1 MAKKDS
7 QKKFKSFLKHI
18 TKYLDDEG
26 IEHNVTV
33 KREPDDPDDMNKV
46 TKSVSIVFYKNTQP
60 LANLHCYCTINDT
73 ITPYYT
79 SMNYRGC
86 VTRSESKIMRDH
98 MPDIEANTLSIACVG
113 VSEEERGKGY
123 GLLILIYCICHIN
136 AENIFHYFNLDD
148 VSNAANSV
156 GKNIYRRVG
165 FIPLPREF
173 IELNLDNPKMYEST
187 GGPELFVP
195 LQCYEGY
202 EYEDMIG
209 RLVLKKFPLQDKD
222 IELKPL
228 EEKELKLL
236 DDFVKKTL
244 SLNSRWTTLLKA
256 SHKFKAP
263 LRAHLSML
271 RGHSSMR
278 VGTSMRSIN
287 GTPTTTSVKT
297 RRTTIHKPYG
307 GSGSA
312 AKYTLKELKDIAV
325 SNKIKI
331 TKKIDNKTLYLNK
344 ADLIKKLKKHGYY
357 TICGLEKKE
366 REINCGHSSPMKRPI
381 ICDRAAK
388 YTLKELKDIAVSN
401 KIKITKKIDNKTLYL
416 NKADLIKKLKKHKLL

>member
-7 QKKFKSFLKHI
+7 QKKFESFLGHI
-18 TKYLDDEG
+18 TTYLANKG
-26 IEHNVTV
+26 IEHKVTV
-33 KREPDDPDDMNKV
+33 KREPDDPDDMKKV
-46 TKSVSIVFYKNTQP
+46 TKSVSIVFYKGFSQ

-86 VTRSESKIMRDH
+86 VTRSESKIMSDH
-98 MPDIEANTLSIACVG
+98 MPDIEANTLSIAWVG
-113 VSEEERGKGY
+113 VSEEERGQGY

-136 AENIFHYFNLDD
+136 AENIFHYFSLDD

-165 FIPLPREF
+165 FLPLPREF
-173 IELNLDNPKMYEST
+173 INLDSGNPKMYEST

-236 DDFVKKTL
+236 DDFVTKTL
-244 SLNSRWTTLLKA
+244 SLNSRWTTLIKA
-256 SHKFKAP
+256 KHKLMAP
-263 LRAHLSML
+263 LRAPL
-271 RGHSSMR
+271 SMR
-278 VGTSMRSIN
+278 VGTSSMRSIN
-287 GTPTTTSVKT
+287 GTPTMTSENTRKT
-297 RRTTIHKPYG
+297 NNPYG

>member
-26 IEHNVTV
+26 IEHKVTV

-46 TKSVSIVFYKNTQP
+46 TKSVSIVFYKGFSQ

-98 MPDIEANTLSIACVG
+98 MPDIEANTLSIAWVG

-136 AENIFHYFNLDD
+136 AENIFHYFSLDD

-165 FIPLPREF
+165 FLPLPREF
-173 IELNLDNPKMYEST
+173 INLDSGNPKIYEST

-202 EYEDMIG
+202 EYENMIG
-209 RLVLKKFPLQDKD
+209 RLVFKKFPLQDKD

-236 DDFVKKTL
+236 DDFVTKTL
-244 SLNSRWTTLLKA
+244 SLNSRWTTIIKARHKLMASLRAPLKA
-256 SHKFKAP
+256 
-263 LRAHLSML
+263 
-271 RGHSSMR
+271 HSSMR
-278 VGTSMRSIN
+278 VGTSSMRSIN
-287 GTPTTTSVKT
+287 GTRTMTSENTKKT
-297 RRTTIHKPYG
+297 NNPYG